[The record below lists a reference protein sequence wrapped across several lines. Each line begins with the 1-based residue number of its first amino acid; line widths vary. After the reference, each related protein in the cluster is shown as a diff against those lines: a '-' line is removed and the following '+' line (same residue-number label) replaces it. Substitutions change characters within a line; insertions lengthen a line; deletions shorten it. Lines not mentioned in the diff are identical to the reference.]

1 MLKQKLLKKRIY
13 NNMRKKDFQRSN
25 DLRGDF
31 ALFIEERHF
40 INDGWEI
47 DNTAK
52 KYIQLNFKNEKDIF
66 FRVIKNGSQTNSH
79 GWLDI
84 ESGEIFQWG

>member
-1 MLKQKLLKKRIY
+1 MIEKRFTE
-13 NNMRKKDFQRSN
+13 N
-25 DLRGDF
+25 
-31 ALFIEERHF
+31 H
-40 INDGWEI
+40 
-47 DNTAK
+47 
-52 KYIQLNFKNEKDIF
+52 LNFKNEKDIF